1 MKEIFLR
8 MDMQQIRAF
17 LLNGEETC
25 EIENA
30 AYDVRIK
37 ERERAIYHRLKSI
50 YKNDLEYEKATGDLY
65 EALTA
70 YEEVYTEIGMK
81 FAAKLIFQLLQ

>member
-1 MKEIFLR
+1 MKEIFSR
-8 MDMQQIRAF
+8 MDIQQIRAF
-17 LLNGEETC
+17 LLNGEEAC
-25 EIENA
+25 EVENA

-37 ERERAIYHRLKSI
+37 EREKAIYDRLKNI
-50 YKNDLEYEKATGDLY
+50 YQDKFEYENAAGDLY

-81 FAAKLIFQLLQ
+81 FDAKLIFQLLC